1 MPRLRVLAG
10 PSPNSLRPIC
20 ANTNKPHAIN
30 SEVFEGLV
38 VVHIKGFPDEQ
49 GNVLES
55 EYFDRP
61 DRQGVTWSIQVQG
74 RFLQPYSADDILFGN
89 TFDRPLKLP
98 WGSSAALKF
107 MHFIDPTLEHDLTGQ
122 QPWAL
127 SPLVSTMPH
136 LTYSPHSKIPPSFPP
151 RQSIGD
157 DDSLLFRPN
166 SSASPATSPS
176 SSEDSLPANR
186 RESKKS
192 KSRRSHFSRKEN
204 RHAVTFGP
212 DDVLTTDFCYGF
224 ITFPELALC
233 LPGGISFDLAKYWD
247 GQPVRFVCC
256 ARPKPGQSIADT
268 KMFCA
273 VVLLVQLWLKKGRV
287 YLPLDEEDDALL
299 NGRSEADDPF
309 DVTKPEDVVDGGP
322 VQEKEFWES
331 IRRRKWTLLVIMVA
345 LGLFQVGHLVQTI
358 VVHGWGRDAL
368 SDVLQAIYTLYAVML
383 SIFAVWHPASSWH
396 GRLTAHLSALSTLTF
411 FTLSALVILPSDTVV
426 DMHQRIFR
434 YTSLVLWALAF
445 FISVRMKRGP
455 ALHFPLERIYLN
467 QLHTRVSAPDSETQN
482 VCGMVGA
489 SLWETL
495 LFSYTTRVV
504 KLGYSSEALAIADIP
519 ILPGEMRASTIFAH
533 MKAACRKY
541 RLRHAR
547 PGSGWQ
553 LAYQLLRAN
562 RKGFALFVSGVL
574 VISMLFYGPMLF
586 MQKLVSYL
594 ESDLEE
600 RDPAWGRFYGVGLF
614 MSSIVLALV
623 IEQIWSLA
631 LTNLQVKIRM
641 QLNTLLFA
649 KTLVRKDVTSAI
661 MSSDKAT
668 KSGAKASAEEDF
680 SSKAQIMTL
689 MTTDVDRV
697 AEFVWHFY
705 TLIDSPAEIT
715 IGALFLYKLL
725 SISGLI
731 GLAVACLFLP
741 INNYAG
747 RIIVRIQ
754 ERLMRVRDERVT
766 IMNEVLGAM
775 RMLKFMAWERNFE
788 NRIMKIREQEL
799 GYQFST
805 YKIQLLFVT
814 IWNISPLLVTLVAFW
829 HFTVARGQALT
840 PSVAFTS
847 IAIFSKLKFALNAIP
862 GTMVNTLQSF
872 VSVRRIEKY
881 LCTPD
886 VDPVNALDNAQSP
899 IALKSATV
907 GWPQERKKTQ
917 ESASSGSLTPHRT
930 FSLADLTLDFP
941 PGKLSLICGKLGSG
955 KTLLLQTLL
964 GEADVLAGTVEC
976 PRSPPNA
983 MATFADVAASPED
996 WIVNGTCAYVPQT
1009 SWLQNASIKDN
1020 ILFNL
1025 PYVEDRY
1032 RKTIDA
1038 CALIED
1044 LAILEDGDQTEVG
1057 ERGINLSGGQKARI
1071 SLARA
1076 IYSRASVLLLDDVLS
1091 AVDVHTA
1098 HHLFHECLRG
1108 ELVHDRT
1115 IVLVSHHVQLCVDG
1129 AEYVVALDNGRTW
1142 FSGKPEDFRSS
1153 GVMDQLIQNGHVV
1166 TPEGVNKGKVEKGF
1180 PFNSSS
1186 STTIDAPAKT
1196 GKITSDPKLNHP
1208 PLTKKTSSL
1217 LENKTPRKLVEEEKR
1232 AVGNIGKDVWKTY
1245 FSAVGGVLYWI
1256 IFAFSIILAAAGP
1269 VAENGWLSYWSR
1281 LVQNHSDTRGALHYI
1296 SIYALITL
1304 VGLVTSTLRWTVL
1317 YNGSINASA
1326 AIYKKLLESV
1336 LFAPI
1341 RFHDTISR
1349 GRLLNRF
1356 GKDMEVI
1363 DSSLPDDFGN
1373 TAIYFT
1379 SACATLIIIAY
1390 VGGPRFIA
1398 AAFVLGFLYYEV
1410 TKVYS
1415 RCCRDLRRLDSV
1427 SRSPLYSIY
1436 EETISGA
1443 PVLRAFGAG
1452 SKFMRDMI
1460 CFLDISTNPYF
1471 WLWKVNRWVS
1481 TRINLLSSMVVAVT
1495 AVMALVNPDIDA
1507 SLAGYTLVF
1516 ATTVTQDVAVE
1527 RVKEYSDLIKEGP
1540 EFIEPRPPA
1549 SWPSKGSVE
1558 CKGLT
1563 IRYAPDLPDVLRDLS
1578 FKVNPGEKVGIVG
1591 RTGSGKSTLAL
1602 SFFRFAEATEGRIF
1616 IDGVDISKIGLTDL
1630 RGRLTIIPQDPII
1643 FSGTLRSTLD
1653 VFDEHMDAEL
1663 YEALRRVHLIP
1674 SATERVGDDA
1684 INENIFCNLESRI
1697 SEGGD
1702 NLSAGQK
1709 QLLCL
1714 ARAILKHSKVLVM
1727 DEATASVDYATDE
1740 LIGKTITNEFA
1751 DSTIFTIAHR
1761 LRTVIGYSRVMV
1773 LDQGRIVEFD
1783 RPAALLAR
1791 PSSHFYALCE
1801 AQGKE
1806 EFSVLKKLARVT

>member
-107 MHFIDPTLEHDLTGQ
+107 MNFIDPTLEHDLTGQ

-136 LTYSPHSKIPPSFPP
+136 LTYSPRSKIPPSFPP

-166 SSASPATSPS
+166 PSASPATSPS
-176 SSEDSLPANR
+176 SSEDSLPGNR

-192 KSRRSHFSRKEN
+192 KSRNPAKSRRSHFSRTEN

-247 GQPVRFVCC
+247 GQP
-256 ARPKPGQSIADT
+256 
-268 KMFCA
+268 
-273 VVLLVQLWLKKGRV
+273 LWLKKGRV
-287 YLPLDEEDDALL
+287 YLPLDEENDALL

-309 DVTKPEDVVDGGP
+309 GVTKPEDVVDGDP

-331 IRRRKWTLLVIMVA
+331 IRRCKWILLVIMVA
-345 LGLFQVGHLVQTI
+345 LGLLQVGCLVRNI
-358 VVHGWGRDAL
+358 VVDGWGRGAL
-368 SDVLQAIYTLYAVML
+368 SSVLQAIYTPYAVML

-396 GRLTAHLSALSTLTF
+396 GRLAVHLSALSTLAF
-411 FTLSALVILPSDTVV
+411 FTLSALVVLPSDAVA
-426 DMHQRIFR
+426 DMQQRIFR

-445 FISVRMKRGP
+445 SISVRMKRGP

-467 QLHTRVSAPDSETQN
+467 KLHARMLTFSSETQN

-489 SLWETL
+489 SLCETL
-495 LFSYTTRVV
+495 LFSYTTKVV
-504 KLGYSSEALAIADIP
+504 KLGYSSEALAITDLP
-519 ILPGEMRASTIFAH
+519 ILPGEIRASTIFAH
-533 MKAACRKY
+533 MKATCRKY

-562 RKGFALFVSGVL
+562 GKGFVLFISGVL
-574 VISMLFYGPMLF
+574 VISVLFYGPMLF
-586 MQKLVSYL
+586 MQRLVAYL

-600 RDPAWGRFYGVGLF
+600 RDPAWGWIYGVGLF

-649 KTLVRKDVTSAI
+649 KTLVRKDVTSVVV
-661 MSSDKAT
+661 SSEKAT
-668 KSGAKASAEEDF
+668 KSDSKVSAEEDF

-689 MTTDVDRV
+689 MTTDADRV

-725 SISGLI
+725 GISGLI

-747 RIIVRIQ
+747 RIIVRVQ

-788 NRIMKIREQEL
+788 YRIMKIREQEL
-799 GYQFST
+799 KYQFST

-829 HFTVARGQALT
+829 HFTVVRGQALT

-872 VSVRRIEKY
+872 VSIRRIEKY
-881 LCTPD
+881 LCSPE
-886 VDPVNALDNAQSP
+886 VDSVNILDNAQSP

-907 GWPQERKKTQ
+907 GWPQERKENQ
-917 ESASSGSLTPHRT
+917 ESTPSVSLTPHRA
-930 FSLADLTLDFP
+930 FSLVDVTLDFP

-964 GEADVLAGTVEC
+964 GEADVLAGIVKC

-983 MATFADVAASPED
+983 MATFSDVAPSPED

-1038 CALIED
+1038 CALVED

-1098 HHLFHECLRG
+1098 HHLFHECLRD
-1108 ELVHDRT
+1108 ELVHGRT
-1115 IVLVSHHVQLCVDG
+1115 IILVSHHVQLCLDG

-1142 FSGKPEDFRSS
+1142 FSGNPEDFRSS
-1153 GVMDQLIQNGHVV
+1153 GVMDQLIQDSHVV

-1196 GKITSDPKLNHP
+1196 GQITSDSKSKHP
-1208 PLTKKTSSL
+1208 PLTKKASSL

-1245 FSAVGGVLYWI
+1245 FSAVGGVPYWI
-1256 IFAFSIILAAAGP
+1256 IFASSIILAAAGP

-1296 SIYALITL
+1296 FIYALITL

-1379 SACATLIIIAY
+1379 SACVTLITIAY

-1481 TRINLLSSMVVAVT
+1481 TRINLLSSMIVAVT
-1495 AVMALVNPDIDA
+1495 AVIALVNPDIDA

-1540 EFIEPRPPA
+1540 EFTEPKPPA
-1549 SWPSKGSVE
+1549 SWPSKGAVE

-1591 RTGSGKSTLAL
+1591 RT
-1602 SFFRFAEATEGRIF
+1602 E
-1616 IDGVDISKIGLTDL
+1616 
-1630 RGRLTIIPQDPII
+1630 DPII

-1653 VFDEHMDAEL
+1653 VFDEHIDAEL

-1674 SATERVGDDA
+1674 SATERVADDA
-1684 INENIFCNLESRI
+1684 ANENIFCNLESRI

-1714 ARAILKHSKVLVM
+1714 ARAILKHSKLLVM

>member
-74 RFLQPYSADDILFGN
+74 RFLQPYSVDDILFGN

-136 LTYSPHSKIPPSFPP
+136 LTYSPRSKIPPSFPP

-166 SSASPATSPS
+166 PSASPTTSPS

-192 KSRRSHFSRKEN
+192 KSRNPAKSRRSHFSRTEN
-204 RHAVTFGP
+204 RRAVTFGP

-247 GQPVRFVCC
+247 GQP
-256 ARPKPGQSIADT
+256 
-268 KMFCA
+268 
-273 VVLLVQLWLKKGRV
+273 LWLKNGRV
-287 YLPLDEEDDALL
+287 YLPLDEEEDALL
-299 NGRSEADDPF
+299 NGRSEADDPL
-309 DVTKPEDVVDGGP
+309 DVTKPEGVVDGDP
-322 VQEKEFWES
+322 VQEKKFWKS
-331 IRRRKWTLLVIMVA
+331 IRRHKWTLLVIMVA
-345 LGLFQVGHLVQTI
+345 LGLLQVGYLVRMI
-358 VVHGWGRDAL
+358 LADGWGRDAL
-368 SDVLQAIYTLYAVML
+368 SYVLQTTFTLYALVL
-383 SIFAVWHPASSWH
+383 SIFAVRNPASSWH
-396 GRLTAHLSALSTLTF
+396 GRLTVHLSALSTLGLF
-411 FTLSALVILPSDTVV
+411 ALSALMVLPSDAVA
-426 DMHQRIFR
+426 DMRQRIFR
-434 YTSLVLWALAF
+434 YNSLVLWALAF

-467 QLHTRVSAPDSETQN
+467 KLRPRTSTSDSGTQS
-482 VCGMVGA
+482 VCDMIGA

-495 LFSYTTRVV
+495 FFSYTTKVV
-504 KLGYSSEALAIADIP
+504 KLGYSSEALAITDLP
-519 ILPGEMRASTIFAH
+519 ILPGEMRASTIFAR

-562 RKGFALFVSGVL
+562 EKGFALFVSGVL
-574 VISMLFYGPMLF
+574 VISVLFYGPMLF
-586 MQKLVSYL
+586 MQKLVAYL

-600 RDPAWGRFYGVGLF
+600 RDPTWGWVYGVGLF
-614 MSSIVLALV
+614 MSSIVLAIV

-649 KTLVRKDVTSAI
+649 KTLVRKDVTSTVV
-661 MSSDKAT
+661 SSDKAT
-668 KSGAKASAEEDF
+668 KSSSKASVEEDF
-680 SSKAQIMTL
+680 SSKAQIMIL

-725 SISGLI
+725 GISGLI

-747 RIIVRIQ
+747 RIIVRVQ
-754 ERLMRVRDERVT
+754 EKLMRVRDERVT

-788 NRIMKIREQEL
+788 NRIMRIREQEL
-799 GYQFST
+799 KYQFST

-829 HFTVARGQALT
+829 HFTVVRGQALT
-840 PSVAFTS
+840 PSIAFTS
-847 IAIFSKLKFALNAIP
+847 VCLLSRFFSHHSYLMAVFVFSKLKFALNAIP
-862 GTMVNTLQSF
+862 GTTVKTLQSF
-872 VSVRRIEKY
+872 VSIRRIEKY
-881 LCTPD
+881 LCSPE
-886 VDPVNALDNAQSP
+886 VDLVNALDNAQSP

-907 GWPQERKKTQ
+907 GWPQERKENQ
-917 ESASSGSLTPHRT
+917 ESASSVSLTPHRT
-930 FSLADLTLDFP
+930 FSLVDVTLDFP
-941 PGKLSLICGKLGSG
+941 SGKLSLICGKLGSG

-964 GEADVLAGTVEC
+964 GKADVLAGIVKC

-983 MATFADVAASPED
+983 MAAFADIAPSPED

-1020 ILFNL
+1020 ILFSL

-1038 CALIED
+1038 CALVED

-1108 ELVHDRT
+1108 ELVHGRT
-1115 IVLVSHHVQLCVDG
+1115 IILVSHHVQLCVEG

-1142 FSGKPEDFRSS
+1142 FSGKPEDFKSS
-1153 GVMDQLIQNGHVV
+1153 GVIDQLIQNGHVV
-1166 TPEGVNKGKVEKGF
+1166 TPEGVNKGKVENGF

-1186 STTIDAPAKT
+1186 SMAIDAPAKA
-1196 GKITSDPKLNHP
+1196 GKITSDSKPKHP
-1208 PLTKKTSSL
+1208 PLTKKASSL
-1217 LENKTPRKLVEEEKR
+1217 SENKTPRKLVEEEKR
-1232 AVGNIGKDVWKTY
+1232 AVGNIGKDVWKSY
-1245 FSAVGGVLYWI
+1245 FSVVGGVLYWI

-1281 LVQNHSDTRGALHYI
+1281 LVQNHSDTRSALHYI

-1304 VGLVTSTLRWTVL
+1304 VGLVNSTLRWTVL

-1326 AIYKKLLESV
+1326 AIYKKLFESV

-1341 RFHDTISR
+1341 RFHDTTSR

-1363 DSSLPDDFGN
+1363 DSSLPGDFGD
-1373 TAIYFT
+1373 TAIHFT
-1379 SACATLIIIAY
+1379 SACATLITIAY
-1390 VGGPRFIA
+1390 VGGPKFIA
-1398 AAFVLGFLYYEV
+1398 AASVLGFLYYEV

-1460 CFLDISTNPYF
+1460 CFVDISTNPYF

-1481 TRINLLSSMVVAVT
+1481 TRINLLSSMIVAVT
-1495 AVMALVNPDIDA
+1495 AVIALVNPDIDA
-1507 SLAGYTLVF
+1507 SLAGYSLVF
-1516 ATTVTQDVAVE
+1516 ATTVTQDVQRFVQLEQSMEME

-1540 EFIEPRPPA
+1540 EFTEPRPPA
-1549 SWPSKGSVE
+1549 SWPSKGAVE

-1602 SFFRFAEATEGRIF
+1602 SFFRFVEATEGRIL

-1630 RGRLTIIPQDPII
+1630 RGKLTIIPQDPNI

-1674 SATERVGDDA
+1674 SATERVADDA
-1684 INENIFCNLESRI
+1684 INQNIFCNLESQI

-1714 ARAILKHSKVLVM
+1714 ARAILKRSKLLVM

-1740 LIGKTITNEFA
+1740 LIGKTITNEFD

-1761 LRTVIGYSRVMV
+1761 LRTVSGYSRVMV
-1773 LDQGRIVEFD
+1773 LDQGRIVEFV
-1783 RPAALLAR
+1783 
-1791 PSSHFYALCE
+1791 

>member
-1 MPRLRVLAG
+1 M
-10 PSPNSLRPIC
+10 I
-20 ANTNKPHAIN
+20 
-30 SEVFEGLV
+30 
-38 VVHIKGFPDEQ
+38 
-49 GNVLES
+49 
-55 EYFDRP
+55 
-61 DRQGVTWSIQVQG
+61 
-74 RFLQPYSADDILFGN
+74 
-89 TFDRPLKLP
+89 
-98 WGSSAALKF
+98 
-107 MHFIDPTLEHDLTGQ
+107 
-122 QPWAL
+122 
-127 SPLVSTMPH
+127 
-136 LTYSPHSKIPPSFPP
+136 
-151 RQSIGD
+151 
-157 DDSLLFRPN
+157 
-166 SSASPATSPS
+166 
-176 SSEDSLPANR
+176 
-186 RESKKS
+186 
-192 KSRRSHFSRKEN
+192 
-204 RHAVTFGP
+204 
-212 DDVLTTDFCYGF
+212 
-224 ITFPELALC
+224 
-233 LPGGISFDLAKYWD
+233 
-247 GQPVRFVCC
+247 
-256 ARPKPGQSIADT
+256 
-268 KMFCA
+268 
-273 VVLLVQLWLKKGRV
+273 
-287 YLPLDEEDDALL
+287 
-299 NGRSEADDPF
+299 
-309 DVTKPEDVVDGGP
+309 
-322 VQEKEFWES
+322 
-331 IRRRKWTLLVIMVA
+331 
-345 LGLFQVGHLVQTI
+345 
-358 VVHGWGRDAL
+358 
-368 SDVLQAIYTLYAVML
+368 
-383 SIFAVWHPASSWH
+383 
-396 GRLTAHLSALSTLTF
+396 
-411 FTLSALVILPSDTVV
+411 
-426 DMHQRIFR
+426 
-434 YTSLVLWALAF
+434 
-445 FISVRMKRGP
+445 
-455 ALHFPLERIYLN
+455 
-467 QLHTRVSAPDSETQN
+467 
-482 VCGMVGA
+482 GA

-504 KLGYSSEALAIADIP
+504 KLGYSSEGLAITDLP
-519 ILPGEMRASTIFAH
+519 ILPGEMRASTIFAR

-541 RLRHAR
+541 RLRHTR

-553 LAYQLLRAN
+553 LAYRLLRAN
-562 RKGFALFVSGVL
+562 GKGFALFVSGAL
-574 VISMLFYGPMLF
+574 VISVLFYGPMLF
-586 MQKLVSYL
+586 MQELVSYL

-600 RDPAWGRFYGVGLF
+600 RDPEWGWVYGVGLF
-614 MSSIVLALV
+614 MSSIILALV

-631 LTNLQVKIRM
+631 LTNPQVKIRM
-641 QLNTLLFA
+641 NTLLFA
-649 KTLVRKDVTSAI
+649 KTLVRKDVTSAAV
-661 MSSDKAT
+661 SSDKAT
-668 KSGAKASAEEDF
+668 KSGPKVGAVEDF

-715 IGALFLYKLL
+715 IGALFLYKILG
-725 SISGLI
+725 ISGLT

-747 RIIVRIQ
+747 RIIVRVQ

-799 GYQFST
+799 KYQFST

-814 IWNISPLLVTLVAFW
+814 VWNISPLLVTLVAFW
-829 HFTVARGQALT
+829 HFTVVRGQALT

-862 GTMVNTLQSF
+862 GTLVKTVQSF
-872 VSVRRIEKY
+872 VSIRRIEKY
-881 LCTPD
+881 LCSPE
-886 VDPVNALDNAQSP
+886 VDPVNVLDNAQSP
-899 IALKSATV
+899 IALNSATI
-907 GWPQERKKTQ
+907 GWPQERKENQGST
-917 ESASSGSLTPHRT
+917 SSTSLTPHRT
-930 FSLADLTLDFP
+930 FSLVDMTLHFP
-941 PGKLSLICGKLGSG
+941 LGKLSLVCGKLGSG
-955 KTLLLQTLL
+955 KTLLLQILL
-964 GEADVLAGTVEC
+964 GEVDVLAGTVKC
-976 PRSPPNA
+976 PRSPPSA
-983 MATFADVAASPED
+983 MAAFTDVAPPPQD
-996 WIVNGTCAYVPQT
+996 WVVNGTCAYVPQT

-1032 RKTIDA
+1032 RKTINA
-1038 CALIED
+1038 CALLED
-1044 LAILEDGDQTEVG
+1044 LAILEDGDRTEVG

-1098 HHLFHECLRG
+1098 HHLFHECLMG
-1108 ELVHDRT
+1108 ELVHGRT
-1115 IVLVSHHVQLCVDG
+1115 IILVSHHVQLCVDG
-1129 AEYVVALDNGRTW
+1129 VEYVVALDNGRAW
-1142 FSGKPEDFRSS
+1142 FSGKPEDFKSS
-1153 GVMDQLIQNGHVV
+1153 GVMDRLIHSGHVV
-1166 TPEGVNKGKVEKGF
+1166 TPEGVKKVKAGKSF
-1180 PFNSSS
+1180 SFNSSS
-1186 STTIDAPAKT
+1186 SMAIDAPAKA
-1196 GKITSDPKLNHP
+1196 GKIASDSKSKHP
-1208 PLTKKTSSL
+1208 LLTTKASSL
-1217 LENKTPRKLVEEEKR
+1217 SENKTPRKLVEEEKR

-1245 FSAVGGVLYWI
+1245 FSVVGGVLYWI
-1256 IFAFSIILAAAGP
+1256 IFVFSIILAAAGP

-1281 LVQNHSDTRGALHYI
+1281 LVQNHNDTRGALHYI

-1304 VGLVTSTLRWTVL
+1304 VGLVTSTLRWTIL

-1363 DSSLPDDFGN
+1363 DSSLPSHFGN

-1379 SACATLIIIAY
+1379 SACATLITIAC
-1390 VGGPRFIA
+1390 VGGPKFVA
-1398 AAFVLGFLYYEV
+1398 AASVLGFLYYGV

-1452 SKFMRDMI
+1452 SKFMRDMN

-1481 TRINLLSSMVVAVT
+1481 TRINLLSSMIVAVT
-1495 AVMALVNPDIDA
+1495 AVIALVNPDIDA

-1527 RVKEYSDLIKEGP
+1527 RVKEYSNLNKEGL
-1540 EFIEPRPPA
+1540 EFNEPRPPA
-1549 SWPSKGSVE
+1549 SWPSKGAVE

-1602 SFFRFAEATEGRIF
+1602 SFFRFVEATEGRIL
-1616 IDGVDISKIGLTDL
+1616 IDGVDISNIGLTDL

-1653 VFDEHMDAEL
+1653 VFDQHMDAEL
-1663 YEALRRVHLIP
+1663 YEALRRVYLIP
-1674 SATERVGDDA
+1674 STTEGVVDDA
-1684 INENIFCNLESRI
+1684 VNQNIFCNLESRI

-1714 ARAILKHSKVLVM
+1714 ARAILKRSKLLVM
-1727 DEATASVDYATDE
+1727 DEVTAGVDYATDE

-1791 PSSHFYALCE
+1791 PSSHFYALCK
-1801 AQGKE
+1801 AQGNE
-1806 EFSVLKKLARVT
+1806 EFSVLKKLARVS